1 MKIPNILTI
10 GRILIAP
17 VLIAIFFIPGQ
28 VSDWAVCILF
38 VLAAFTDWLDGFF
51 ARLYKQ
57 QSKFGE
63 LLDPIADKVLVATA
77 LTLLVMGQVIQKYD
91 VIAAIIIITREI
103 LISGLRE
110 FLAKSQVYIPVTN
123 LSKGKT
129 VIQMVAISILL
140 AGDSGNKF
148 LFNYGIQLGT
158 YLLWMAAALTLYTGY
173 AYLRKGI
180 DLSSD

>member
-17 VLIAIFFIPGQ
+17 ILIVVFYFPGELSDWLACAIFVI
-28 VSDWAVCILF
+28 
-38 VLAAFTDWLDGFF
+38 AAFTDYLDGFF

-63 LLDPIADKVLVATA
+63 LLDPIADKVLVSTA
-77 LTLLVMGQVIQKYD
+77 LALLIMSQTIKGPHVV
-91 VIAAIIIITREI
+91 AAIIIITREI

-110 FLAKSQVYIPVTN
+110 FLAKAQIYIPVTN

-129 VIQMVAISILL
+129 VIQMIAISILL
-140 AGDSGNKF
+140 AGNTGDQF

-158 YLLWMAAALTLYTGY
+158 YLLWMSAILTLWTGY
-173 AYLRKGI
+173 AYLRKGMDLI
-180 DLSSD
+180 D

>member
-17 VLIAIFFIPGQ
+17 ILVIVFYFPGEL
-28 VSDWAVCILF
+28 SDWLSCVIF
-38 VLAAFTDWLDGFF
+38 VIAAFTDYLDGFF

-63 LLDPIADKVLVATA
+63 LLDPIADKVLVSTA
-77 LTLLVMGQVIQKYD
+77 LALLIMSQTIKGPHVV
-91 VIAAIIIITREI
+91 AAIIIITREI

-110 FLAKSQVYIPVTN
+110 FLAKAQIYIPVTN

-129 VIQMVAISILL
+129 VIQMIAISILL
-140 AGDSGNKF
+140 AGSTGDQF

-158 YLLWMAAALTLYTGY
+158 YLLWMSAILTLWTGY

-180 DLSSD
+180 DLID

>member
-10 GRILIAP
+10 GRILNAP
-17 VLIAIFFIPGQ
+17 ILVVIYYLSGEL
-28 VSDWAVCILF
+28 SDWLSCIIF
-38 VLAAFTDWLDGFF
+38 VIAAFTDYLDGFF

-77 LTLLVMGQVIQKYD
+77 LALLIMSQTIKGPHVV
-91 VIAAIIIITREI
+91 AAIIIITREI

-110 FLAKSQVYIPVTN
+110 FLAKAQIYIPVTN

-129 VIQMVAISILL
+129 IIQMTAISILL
-140 AGDSGNKF
+140 AGNSGDKF
-148 LFNYGIQLGT
+148 LFDYGIELGI
-158 YLLWMAAALTLYTGY
+158 YLLWMSAILTLWTGY

-180 DLSSD
+180 DLID

>member
-17 VLIAIFFIPGQ
+17 ILVVIYYFSGEL
-28 VSDWAVCILF
+28 SDWLSCIIF
-38 VLAAFTDWLDGFF
+38 VIAAFTDYLDGFF

-77 LTLLVMGQVIQKYD
+77 LALLIMSQTIKGPH

-103 LISGLRE
+103 LVSGLRE
-110 FLAKSQVYIPVTN
+110 FLAKAQIYIPVTN

-129 VIQMVAISILL
+129 VIQMTAISILL
-140 AGDSGNKF
+140 AGNSGDKL
-148 LFNYGIQLGT
+148 LFDYGIELGI
-158 YLLWMAAALTLYTGY
+158 YLLWMSAILTLWTGY

-180 DLSSD
+180 DLID

>member
-10 GRILIAP
+10 GRILVAP
-17 VLIAIFFIPGQ
+17 ILIVVFYFPGEL
-28 VSDWAVCILF
+28 SDWLACIIF
-38 VLAAFTDWLDGFF
+38 VIAAFTDYLDGFF
-51 ARLYKQ
+51 ARLYKL

-63 LLDPIADKVLVATA
+63 LLDPIADKVLVSTA
-77 LTLLVMGQVIQKYD
+77 LALLIMSQTIEGPHVV
-91 VIAAIIIITREI
+91 AAIIIITREI

-110 FLAKSQVYIPVTN
+110 FLAKAQVYIPVTN

-129 VIQMVAISILL
+129 VIQMIAISILL
-140 AGDSGNKF
+140 AGNTGDKF

-158 YLLWMAAALTLYTGY
+158 YLLWMSAMLTLWTGY

-180 DLSSD
+180 DLID

>member
-10 GRILIAP
+10 GRILVAP
-17 VLIAIFFIPGQ
+17 ILIVVFYFPGEL
-28 VSDWAVCILF
+28 SDWLACIIF
-38 VLAAFTDWLDGFF
+38 VIAAFTDYLDGFF
-51 ARLYKQ
+51 ARLYKL

-63 LLDPIADKVLVATA
+63 LLDPIADKVLVSTA
-77 LTLLVMGQVIQKYD
+77 LALLIMSQTIKGPHVV
-91 VIAAIIIITREI
+91 AAIIIITREI

-110 FLAKSQVYIPVTN
+110 FLAKAQVYIPVTN

-129 VIQMVAISILL
+129 VIQMIAISILL
-140 AGDSGNKF
+140 AGSTGDQF

-158 YLLWMAAALTLYTGY
+158 YLLWMSAMLTLWTGY

-180 DLSSD
+180 DLID

>member
-10 GRILIAP
+10 GRILITP
-17 VLIAIFFIPGQ
+17 ILIVVFYFPGELSDWLACAIFVI
-28 VSDWAVCILF
+28 
-38 VLAAFTDWLDGFF
+38 AAFTDYLDGFF

-63 LLDPIADKVLVATA
+63 LLDPIADKVLVSTA
-77 LTLLVMGQVIQKYD
+77 LALLIMSQTIKGPHVV
-91 VIAAIIIITREI
+91 AAIIIITREI

-110 FLAKSQVYIPVTN
+110 FLAKAQIYIPVTN

-129 VIQMVAISILL
+129 LIQMIAISILL
-140 AGDSGNKF
+140 AGSTGDQF

-158 YLLWMAAALTLYTGY
+158 YLLWMSAILTLWTGY

-180 DLSSD
+180 DLID

>member
-17 VLIAIFFIPGQ
+17 ILVIIFYFPGEW
-28 VSDWAVCILF
+28 SDWLSCLIF
-38 VLAAFTDWLDGFF
+38 VIAAFTDYLDGFF

-63 LLDPIADKVLVATA
+63 LLDPIADKVIVATA
-77 LTLLVMGQVIQKYD
+77 LALLIMSQTIKHYS

-110 FLAKSQVYIPVTN
+110 FLAKAQIYIPVTN

-129 VIQMVAISILL
+129 VIQMIAISILL
-140 AGDSGNKF
+140 AGESGNKF
-148 LFNYGIQLGT
+148 LFGYGIQLGV
-158 YLLWMAAALTLYTGY
+158 YLLWMSAILTLYTGY

-180 DLSSD
+180 DFID

>member
-17 VLIAIFFIPGQ
+17 ILIVTYYFFGEL
-28 VSDWAVCILF
+28 SDWLSCIIF
-38 VLAAFTDWLDGFF
+38 VTAAFTDYLDGFF

-77 LTLLVMGQVIQKYD
+77 LALLIMSQTIKGPH

-103 LISGLRE
+103 LVSGLRE
-110 FLAKSQVYIPVTN
+110 FLAKAQIYIPVTN

-129 VIQMVAISILL
+129 IIQMTAISILL
-140 AGDSGNKF
+140 AGNSGDKF
-148 LFNYGIQLGT
+148 LFDYGIELGIC
-158 YLLWMAAALTLYTGY
+158 LLWMSAILTLWTGY

-180 DLSSD
+180 DLID

>member
-10 GRILIAP
+10 GRILVAP
-17 VLIAIFFIPGQ
+17 ILIVVFYFPGEL
-28 VSDWAVCILF
+28 SDWLACIIF
-38 VLAAFTDWLDGFF
+38 VIAAFTDYLDGFF
-51 ARLYKQ
+51 ARLYKL

-63 LLDPIADKVLVATA
+63 LLDPIADKVLVSTA
-77 LTLLVMGQVIQKYD
+77 LALLIMSQTIKGPHVV
-91 VIAAIIIITREI
+91 AAIIIITREI

-110 FLAKSQVYIPVTN
+110 FLAKAQIYIPVTN

-129 VIQMVAISILL
+129 VIQMIAISILL
-140 AGDSGNKF
+140 AGSTGDQF

-158 YLLWMAAALTLYTGY
+158 YLLWMSAILTLWTGY

-180 DLSSD
+180 DLID

>member
-10 GRILIAP
+10 GRILIVP
-17 VLIAIFFIPGQ
+17 ILVGVFYIPGEL
-28 VSDWAVCILF
+28 SDWLSCSIF
-38 VLAAFTDWLDGFF
+38 VLAAFTDYLDGFF

-77 LTLLVMGQVIQKYD
+77 LSLLIMNQIIKDIHVV
-91 VIAAIIIITREI
+91 AAIIIVTREI

-110 FLAKSQVYIPVTN
+110 FLAKAQIYIPVTN

-129 VIQMVAISILL
+129 IIQMIAISILL
-140 AGDSGNKF
+140 AGTSGDKF
-148 LFNYGIQLGT
+148 LFNYGIQLGI
-158 YLLWMAAALTLYTGY
+158 YLLWMSAILTLWTGY

-180 DLSSD
+180 DLID

>member
-17 VLIAIFFIPGQ
+17 ILIIIFFIPGELY
-28 VSDWAVCILF
+28 DFLACGLF
-38 VLAAFTDWLDGFF
+38 AIAAFTDYLDGFF

-77 LTLLVMGQVIQKYD
+77 LMLLVMDKIIND
-91 VIAAIIIITREI
+91 ISVIAAIIIVTREI

-110 FLAKSQVYIPVTN
+110 FLAKAQVFIPVTK
-123 LSKGKT
+123 LSKIKT
-129 VIQMVAISILL
+129 VIQMISISILL
-140 AGDSGNKF
+140 AGESGDKL
-148 LFNYGIQLGT
+148 LFNYGIQLGLT
-158 YLLWMAAALTLYTGY
+158 LLWISAILTLYTGY
-173 AYLRKGI
+173 IYIRKGVN
-180 DLSSD
+180 LSFD

>member
-10 GRILIAP
+10 GRILVAP
-17 VLIAIFFIPGQ
+17 ILIVVFYFPGEL
-28 VSDWAVCILF
+28 SDWLACIIF
-38 VLAAFTDWLDGFF
+38 VIAAFTDYLDGFF
-51 ARLYKQ
+51 ARLYKL

-63 LLDPIADKVLVATA
+63 LLDPIADKVLVSTA
-77 LTLLVMGQVIQKYD
+77 LALLIMSQTIKGPHVV
-91 VIAAIIIITREI
+91 AAIIIITREI

-110 FLAKSQVYIPVTN
+110 FLAKAQVYIPVTN

-129 VIQMVAISILL
+129 VIQMIAISILL
-140 AGDSGNKF
+140 AGSTGDQF

-158 YLLWMAAALTLYTGY
+158 YLLWMSAILTLWTGY

-180 DLSSD
+180 DLID

>member
-17 VLIAIFFIPGQ
+17 ILVVIFYFPGQ
-28 VSDWAVCILF
+28 LSDWLSCIVF
-38 VLAAFTDWLDGFF
+38 VIAAFTDYLDGFF

-77 LTLLVMGQVIQKYD
+77 LALLLMSQTIKGIHVV
-91 VIAAIIIITREI
+91 AAIIIITREI

-110 FLAKSQVYIPVTN
+110 FLAKAQIYIPVTN

-129 VIQMVAISILL
+129 VIQMIAISILL
-140 AGDSGNKF
+140 AGSSGDKF
-148 LFNYGIQLGT
+148 LFNYGVQLGI
-158 YLLWMAAALTLYTGY
+158 YLLWMSAILTLWTGY

-180 DLSSD
+180 DLID

>member
-17 VLIAIFFIPGQ
+17 ILIVVFYFPGELSDWLACAIFVI
-28 VSDWAVCILF
+28 
-38 VLAAFTDWLDGFF
+38 AAFTDYLDGFF

-63 LLDPIADKVLVATA
+63 LLDPIADKVLVSTA
-77 LTLLVMGQVIQKYD
+77 LALLIMSQTIKGPHVV
-91 VIAAIIIITREI
+91 AAIIIITREI

-110 FLAKSQVYIPVTN
+110 ILAKAQIYIPVTN

-129 VIQMVAISILL
+129 VIQMIAISILL
-140 AGDSGNKF
+140 AGSTGDQF

-158 YLLWMAAALTLYTGY
+158 YLLWMSAMLTLWTGY

-180 DLSSD
+180 DLID

>member
-17 VLIAIFFIPGQ
+17 ILVVIYYFSGEL
-28 VSDWAVCILF
+28 SDWLSCIIF
-38 VLAAFTDWLDGFF
+38 VIAAFTDYLDGFF

-77 LTLLVMGQVIQKYD
+77 LALLIMSQTIKGPH

-103 LISGLRE
+103 LVSGLRE
-110 FLAKSQVYIPVTN
+110 FLAKARIYIPVTN

-129 VIQMVAISILL
+129 IIQMAAISILL
-140 AGDSGNKF
+140 AGNSGDKF
-148 LFNYGIQLGT
+148 LFDYGIDLGIC
-158 YLLWMAAALTLYTGY
+158 LLWMSAILTLWTGY

-180 DLSSD
+180 DLID

>member
-17 VLIAIFFIPGQ
+17 ILVIIFYFPGELSDWLSCAIFAI
-28 VSDWAVCILF
+28 
-38 VLAAFTDWLDGFF
+38 AAFTDYLDGFF

-77 LTLLVMGQVIQKYD
+77 LALLIMSQTVNGIHV
-91 VIAAIIIITREI
+91 VAAIIIITREI

-110 FLAKSQVYIPVTN
+110 FLAKGQVYIPVTN

-129 VIQMVAISILL
+129 ILQMIAISILL
-140 AGDSGNKF
+140 AGDSGDKF
-148 LFNYGIQLGT
+148 LFNYGIQLGI
-158 YLLWMAAALTLYTGY
+158 YLLWISAILTLWTGY

-180 DLSSD
+180 DLID

>member
-17 VLIAIFFIPGQ
+17 ILVFIYYFSGEL
-28 VSDWAVCILF
+28 SDWLSCIIF
-38 VLAAFTDWLDGFF
+38 VIAAFTDYLDGFF

-77 LTLLVMGQVIQKYD
+77 LALLIMSQIIKGPHVV
-91 VIAAIIIITREI
+91 AAIIIITREI

-110 FLAKSQVYIPVTN
+110 FLAKAQIYIPVTN

-129 VIQMVAISILL
+129 VIQMTAISILL
-140 AGDSGNKF
+140 AGNSGDKF
-148 LFNYGIQLGT
+148 LFDYGIELGI
-158 YLLWMAAALTLYTGY
+158 YLLWMSAILTLWTGY

-180 DLSSD
+180 DLID

>member
-1 MKIPNILTI
+1 MKIPNILTV

-17 VLIAIFFIPGQ
+17 ILIVVFYFPGEL
-28 VSDWAVCILF
+28 SDWLACIIF
-38 VLAAFTDWLDGFF
+38 VIAAFTDYLDGFF
-51 ARLYKQ
+51 ARLYKL

-63 LLDPIADKVLVATA
+63 LLDPIADKVLVSTA
-77 LTLLVMGQVIQKYD
+77 LALLIMSQTIKGPHVV
-91 VIAAIIIITREI
+91 AAIIIITREI

-110 FLAKSQVYIPVTN
+110 FLAKAQIYIPVTN

-129 VIQMVAISILL
+129 VIQMIAISILL
-140 AGDSGNKF
+140 AGSTGDQF

-158 YLLWMAAALTLYTGY
+158 YLLWMSAILTLWTGY

-180 DLSSD
+180 DLID

>member
-17 VLIAIFFIPGQ
+17 ILVIIFYFPGEW
-28 VSDWAVCILF
+28 SDWLSCLIF
-38 VLAAFTDWLDGFF
+38 VIAAFTDYLDGFF

-77 LTLLVMGQVIQKYD
+77 LALLIMSQTIKHYS

-110 FLAKSQVYIPVTN
+110 FLAKAQIYIPVTN

-129 VIQMVAISILL
+129 VIQMIAISILL
-140 AGDSGNKF
+140 AGESGNKF
-148 LFNYGIQLGT
+148 LFGYGIQLGV
-158 YLLWMAAALTLYTGY
+158 YLLWMSAILTLYTGY

-180 DLSSD
+180 DFID

>member
-10 GRILIAP
+10 GRILVAP
-17 VLIAIFFIPGQ
+17 ILIVVFYFPGEL
-28 VSDWAVCILF
+28 SDWLSCVIF
-38 VLAAFTDWLDGFF
+38 VIAAFTDYLDGFF

-63 LLDPIADKVLVATA
+63 LLDPIADKVLVSTA
-77 LTLLVMGQVIQKYD
+77 LALLIMSQTIKGPHVV
-91 VIAAIIIITREI
+91 AAIIIITREI

-110 FLAKSQVYIPVTN
+110 FLAKAQVYIPVTN

-129 VIQMVAISILL
+129 VIQMIAISILL
-140 AGDSGNKF
+140 AGSTGDQF

-158 YLLWMAAALTLYTGY
+158 YLLWMSAILTLWTGY

-180 DLSSD
+180 DLID

>member
-17 VLIAIFFIPGQ
+17 ILVVIYYFSGEL
-28 VSDWAVCILF
+28 SDWLSCIIF
-38 VLAAFTDWLDGFF
+38 VIAAFTDYLDGFF

-77 LTLLVMGQVIQKYD
+77 LALLIMSQTIKGPHVV
-91 VIAAIIIITREI
+91 AAIIIMTREI
-103 LISGLRE
+103 LVSGLRE
-110 FLAKSQVYIPVTN
+110 FLAKAQIYIPVTN
-123 LSKGKT
+123 LSKSKT
-129 VIQMVAISILL
+129 VIQMTAISILL
-140 AGDSGNKF
+140 AGNSGDKF
-148 LFNYGIQLGT
+148 LFDYGIELGI
-158 YLLWMAAALTLYTGY
+158 YLLWMSAILTLWTGY

-180 DLSSD
+180 DLID

>member
-17 VLIAIFFIPGQ
+17 ILIIVFYFPGEL
-28 VSDWAVCILF
+28 SDWLCCGIF
-38 VLAAFTDWLDGFF
+38 VLASFTDYLDGFF

-77 LTLLVMGQVIQKYD
+77 LALLIMAQIIKDIHVV
-91 VIAAIIIITREI
+91 AAIIIITREI

-110 FLAKSQVYIPVTN
+110 FLAKAQIYIPVTN

-129 VIQMVAISILL
+129 IIQMIAISILL
-140 AGDSGNKF
+140 AGNSGDKF
-148 LFNYGIQLGT
+148 LFNYGIQLGI
-158 YLLWMAAALTLYTGY
+158 YLLWMAAILTLWTGY
-173 AYLRKGI
+173 AYLRRGI
-180 DLSSD
+180 DLID

>member
-17 VLIAIFFIPGQ
+17 ILFIIFYLPGEW
-28 VSDWAVCILF
+28 SDWLSCSIF
-38 VLAAFTDWLDGFF
+38 VLAAFTDYLDGFF

-77 LTLLVMGQVIQKYD
+77 LALLIMSQTIKHYS

-110 FLAKSQVYIPVTN
+110 YLAKAQIYIPVTN

-129 VIQMVAISILL
+129 VIQMIAISILL
-140 AGDSGNKF
+140 AGESGNKI
-148 LFNYGIQLGT
+148 LFGYGIQLGI
-158 YLLWMAAALTLYTGY
+158 YLLWMSAMLTLYTGY

-180 DLSSD
+180 DIGID

>member
-17 VLIAIFFIPGQ
+17 ILIVVFYFPGEL
-28 VSDWAVCILF
+28 SDWLACIIF
-38 VLAAFTDWLDGFF
+38 VIAAFTDYLDGFF
-51 ARLYKQ
+51 ARLYKL

-63 LLDPIADKVLVATA
+63 LLDPIADKVLVSTA
-77 LTLLVMGQVIQKYD
+77 LALLIMSQTIKGPHVV
-91 VIAAIIIITREI
+91 AAIIIITREI

-110 FLAKSQVYIPVTN
+110 FLAKAQIYIPVTN

-129 VIQMVAISILL
+129 VIQMIAISILL
-140 AGDSGNKF
+140 AGSTGDQF

-158 YLLWMAAALTLYTGY
+158 YLLWMSAILTLWTGY

-180 DLSSD
+180 DLID

>member
-17 VLIAIFFIPGQ
+17 ILIIVFYFPGEL
-28 VSDWAVCILF
+28 SDWLCCGIF
-38 VLAAFTDWLDGFF
+38 VLASFTDYLDGFF

-63 LLDPIADKVLVATA
+63 LLDPIADKVLVTTA
-77 LTLLVMGQVIQKYD
+77 LALLIMAQTIKDIHVV
-91 VIAAIIIITREI
+91 AAIIIITREI

-110 FLAKSQVYIPVTN
+110 FLAKAQIYIPVTN

-129 VIQMVAISILL
+129 IIQMIAISILL
-140 AGDSGNKF
+140 AGNSGDKF
-148 LFNYGIQLGT
+148 LFNYGIQLGI
-158 YLLWMAAALTLYTGY
+158 YLLWMAAILTLWTGY
-173 AYLRKGI
+173 AYLRRGI
-180 DLSSD
+180 NLID